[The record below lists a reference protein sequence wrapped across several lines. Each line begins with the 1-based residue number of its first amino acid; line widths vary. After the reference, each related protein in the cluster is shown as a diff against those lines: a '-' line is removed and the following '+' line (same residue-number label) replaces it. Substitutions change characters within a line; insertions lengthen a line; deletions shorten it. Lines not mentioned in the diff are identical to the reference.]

1 MADRAR
7 MIVAACRSVYEYLQ
21 PRGSLPGCV
30 HDRRAPVSVSVCPRA
45 RCAPR
50 TRPSCVTSSH
60 RRGAASGPRRAP
72 ILIDRARLRLRGAW
86 WWSCCTCASSG
97 GWRRTSGRRGG
108 WRSWPGRPACV
119 EWRPYPG
126 RGGGGTGH
134 AEMEVVARRRQA
146 AEPGAG
152 AVVPARRQARTTSR
166 RTFQDTSHVHGMG
179 DRSLPTGACFM
190 CSAHSERG
198 CHKPPRNYWWPTAC
212 SAGAALQSTRA
223 RTVVQLEKLYGFRRD
238 CRKGKLIA
246 SSPDDAPVT

>member
-1 MADRAR
+1 

-179 DRSLPTGACFM
+179 DRSPPTGACFM

-198 CHKPPRNYWWPTAC
+198 VSQAAKELLVAIGLLGWSSTTAHQSSNSCAAGEIVWIPQGLPERKADRFVPR
-212 SAGAALQSTRA
+212 
-223 RTVVQLEKLYGFRRD
+223 
-238 CRKGKLIA
+238 
-246 SSPDDAPVT
+246 